1 MSAFTYILVA
11 DTIGCSWGS
20 QEKVDSKVETNTWE
34 ISWRMLLGLNTVKM
48 KAKEQDCAEVK
59 SELWCSEV
67 SLNVSLG
74 HSLFLDLVRSSQL
87 TSNNCLCIHSL
98 S

>member
-1 MSAFTYILVA
+1 MSSFTYLLVA

-34 ISWRMLLGLNTVKM
+34 IYWGVLLGSNTVKM
-48 KAKEQDCAEVK
+48 KAKEQNCMEVK
-59 SELWCSEV
+59 GELWCSKV
-67 SLNVSLG
+67 SLNVSWG
-74 HSLFLDLVRSSQL
+74 HSLFLDLERSSQL